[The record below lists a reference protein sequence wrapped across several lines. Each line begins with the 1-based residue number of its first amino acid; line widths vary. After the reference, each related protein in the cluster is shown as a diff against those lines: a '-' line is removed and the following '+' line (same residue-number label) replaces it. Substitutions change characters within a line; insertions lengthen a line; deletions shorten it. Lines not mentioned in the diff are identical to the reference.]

1 MHDAALAKLHAALD
15 EIDKIRPDAWYRN
28 LSPRQRA
35 EMEFHNRDRAPT
47 AQAEARAQDTY
58 EKFYGNKKYYSAT
71 RRSVD
76 YGDSWID
83 EHSPG
88 KVVLD
93 YACGNGKM
101 ALRAAKA
108 GAKLAIGIDISDV
121 SIANCQRSAA
131 ELGLSNVR
139 FVQANAEATMLPD
152 ESIDTVLCFGML
164 HHLDLSYAF
173 PELRRIM
180 KEGGRLFA
188 AEALDYNLAIK
199 LYRMLT
205 PDMRTEWEKAHIL
218 SHKDLRF
225 ARRFFDIGEIR
236 YWHPTAYIGGKIRPL
251 LPVLDLADRVLERI
265 PLVQLWS
272 WIWTFE
278 LIRPKKL

>member
-1 MHDAALAKLHAALD
+1 MAKLHAALD